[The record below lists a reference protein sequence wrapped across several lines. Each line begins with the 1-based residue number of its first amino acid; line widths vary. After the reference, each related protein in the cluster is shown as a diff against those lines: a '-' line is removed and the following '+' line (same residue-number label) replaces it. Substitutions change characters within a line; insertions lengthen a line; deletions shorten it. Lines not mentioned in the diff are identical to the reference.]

1 MKPRIVIAGGSGFI
15 GRSLQHHFYC
25 LGYEVVVLTRSP
37 HVVTGPAR
45 HVGWDGRTLG
55 PWVEEIHGAAA
66 IVNLAGRSVDCR
78 YHEANR
84 RVIRESRVDSVRVLG
99 EAIARIKSP
108 SGAPGVWVQAAT
120 TAIYGE
126 AGDAVLDESATPAEG
141 FSPHV
146 AKAWEQAFHEVNA
159 PHTRKVLLRISFVLG
174 PHGGALRKLLS
185 LARWGLGGS
194 AGSGRQWVSWIDHR
208 DLDRIVAWA
217 IGNHA
222 AAGLY
227 HATSPSPVMNV
238 EFMRELRRA
247 VHRPWS
253 PPAPAWAVRVGSF
266 VLRTEP
272 ELALKGRRCVPRRL
286 LKESFVFE
294 HTDLTATLRSVLAPG
309 QREKAA

>member
-1 MKPRIVIAGGSGFI
+1 MKLHRQRIVIAGGSGFI
-15 GRSLQHHFYC
+15 GRSLQRHLHG
-25 LGYEVVVLTRSP
+25 LGYDVVVLTRSP
-37 HVVTGPAR
+37 HIATGPGR
-45 HVGWDGRTLG
+45 RVGWDGRTLG

-84 RVIRESRVDSVRVLG
+84 RAIRESRVDSVRVLG
-99 EAIARIKSP
+99 EAISKVLSP
-108 SGAPGVWVQAAT
+108 PGVWVQAAT

-126 AGDAVLDESATPAEG
+126 AGDTVLDESATPANG
-141 FSPHV
+141 FSPGV

-174 PHGGALRKLLS
+174 PHGGALRKLVS

-194 AGSGRQWVSWIDHR
+194 VGSGRQWVSWIDHR
-208 DLDRIVAWA
+208 DLERIVAWA
-217 IGNHA
+217 IGNDA
-222 AAGLY
+222 AEGLY
-227 HATSPSPVMNV
+227 HATSPEPVRNAA
-238 EFMRELRRA
+238 FMRELRRA
-247 VHRPWS
+247 AHRPWS

-286 LKESFVFE
+286 LDEGFSFE
-294 HTDLTATLRSVLAPG
+294 HTDLAATLRGVLAPG